1 MEHRVERTVDLP
13 APVSRVWRALT
24 DQGEFEAWFHP
35 AADEAFEPSAME
47 KERLFAFRWHPYD
60 YDYAA
65 GTPTL
70 VELRLEP
77 TDRGTRLKLS
87 ESDFER
93 IPSGRRGEVFH
104 ISDERWKSRLK
115 DLEIHVSRGA

>member
-1 MEHRVERTVDLP
+1 MERTVELP

-24 DQGEFEAWFHP
+24 DRSEFEAWFHP
-35 AADEAFEPSAME
+35 AADEAFEPSALE
-47 KERLFAFRWHPYD
+47 NERLLAFRWHPYD
-60 YDYAA
+60 SDFAA
-65 GTPTL
+65 ASPTL

-77 TDRGTRLKLS
+77 TEAGTRLKLS

-115 DLEIHVSRGA
+115 DLEIHLAG

>member
-1 MEHRVERTVDLP
+1 MEHTVDLP

-35 AADEAFEPSAME
+35 GADEAFEPSAVE

-60 YDYAA
+60 EGYAA
-65 GTPTL
+65 AAPTF

-77 TDRGTRLKLS
+77 TDGGTRLKLS

-93 IPSGRRGEVFH
+93 IPIGRRGAVFH

-115 DLEIHVSRGA
+115 ELEIHVSAGA

>member
-35 AADEAFEPSAME
+35 GAAEAIEPSAVE
-47 KERLFAFRWHPYD
+47 QERLLAFRWHPYD
-60 YDYAA
+60 HDYAA

-77 TDRGTRLKLS
+77 TDGGTRLKLS
-87 ESDFER
+87 ESEFER
-93 IPSGRRGEVFH
+93 IPIGRASCR
-104 ISDERWKSRLK
+104 ER
-115 DLEIHVSRGA
+115 V